1 MYTNKKIRIHT
12 IIKIS
17 NFKVT
22 TSYKKVISIL
32 EFININKLV
41 FLILLNYTA
50 TNVLKLCNY

>member
-17 NFKVT
+17 NCKVT
-22 TSYKKVISIL
+22 TSYKKVISVL
-32 EFININKLV
+32 EFVNINKLV

-50 TNVLKLCNY
+50 TNVLKSCNY